1 MLKNRILRHGL
12 KSAGL
17 GEVPVAAFCEHNHE
31 PSGSIQVRI
40 SRQTLLHG
48 VGSYHKHDTNPNIL

>member
-1 MLKNRILRHGL
+1 MNVKKQNS
-12 KSAGL
+12 KAWTESAGS
-17 GEVPVAAFCEHNHE
+17 GEVPVAAFCEHNHG

-48 VGSYHKHDTNPNIL
+48 VGSIP

>member
-1 MLKNRILRHGL
+1 
-12 KSAGL
+12 
-17 GEVPVAAFCEHNHE
+17 VAAFCEHNHE